1 MKWKSNKVTSLYNFS
16 PSSCQ
21 FYLCEFSEFSS
32 AYCPDLSLFVQNVK
46 LFLYNFVHFN
56 LCVLVEG
63 SVLVGN
69 SAFRTLRM

>member
-21 FYLCEFSEFSS
+21 FYLCEVSKFPS

-46 LFLYNFVHFN
+46 LCLYNFVHFN
-56 LCVLVEG
+56 LSVLVEG

-69 SAFRTLRM
+69 AAFRAPRM